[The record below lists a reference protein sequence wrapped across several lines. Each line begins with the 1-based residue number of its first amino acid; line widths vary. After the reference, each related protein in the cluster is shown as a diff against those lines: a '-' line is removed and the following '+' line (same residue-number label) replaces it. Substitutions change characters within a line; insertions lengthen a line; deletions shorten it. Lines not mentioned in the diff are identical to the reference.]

1 MKTIAILIESVAIVL
16 LIIIAIEM
24 LLDYIYDLKKARS
37 AAEIEMTKI
46 LSNNILEPQTVNYL
60 RRFIYE
66 IKKSELKFKK
76 HTR

>member
-1 MKTIAILIESVAIVL
+1 MKTVAILIESVAIVL

-24 LLDYIYDLKKARS
+24 LLDYIYDLKKAKS

-46 LSNNILEPQTVNYL
+46 LSNNTLEPQTVNYL

>member
-46 LSNNILEPQTVNYL
+46 LSNNTLEPQTVNYL